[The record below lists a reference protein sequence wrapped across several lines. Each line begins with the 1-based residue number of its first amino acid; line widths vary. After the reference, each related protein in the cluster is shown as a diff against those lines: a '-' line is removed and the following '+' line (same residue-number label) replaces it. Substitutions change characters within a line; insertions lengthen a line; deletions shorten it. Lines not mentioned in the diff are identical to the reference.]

1 MNSDVASN
9 LLCKYALACKLTLQ
23 KSREASPRR
32 QHLPKVPRLLL
43 TSHSIAAKSLLG
55 QHTKSTWCTPAWTTA
70 HWWRDMPA
78 CMLFSGAV
86 KQITLY
92 IYTNCHFLDVGVYA
106 SLLIIWRI
114 FLITIHNTTL
124 QGVMS
129 KRQKIK
135 DDIHQL
141 SHFISTARRCALKDL
156 CDINC
161 QTKMGLGSSPV
172 FLTF

>member
-86 KQITLY
+86 KQITHLHKLSSFG
-92 IYTNCHFLDVGVYA
+92 CW
-106 SLLIIWRI
+106 SLCKLSHYLAN
-114 FLITIHNTTL
+114 FPHHNSQHNTAGGHVKETENLGWYPSAVTL
-124 QGVMS
+124 
-129 KRQKIK
+129 
-135 DDIHQL
+135 H
-141 SHFISTARRCALKDL
+141 
-156 CDINC
+156 INC
-161 QTKMGLGSSPV
+161 QTLSIEV
-172 FLTF
+172 FMWY